1 MGVDDPWALAYGE
14 TTLGYHPENFGI
26 LTVSR
31 HPVGGQRQA
40 GSLTG
45 AVASQSV
52 TEAPKGS
59 LRTVRNRSLECK
71 GKRELDCETDRSS
84 RCESRA

>member
-1 MGVDDPWALAYGE
+1 MGADEPGALASGE
-14 TTLGYHPENFGI
+14 ALLGYHPENFGI

-31 HPVGGQRQA
+31 YPVEGQRQA

-45 AVASQSV
+45 AVASQRV